1 MSQLV
6 QDTSGLY
13 IPKHDHLTFT
23 YVASG
28 NGTGE
33 ISTITY
39 RSGGSSGTTVA
50 VVTMTYN
57 SDDKLSTL
65 TLV

>member
-1 MSQLV
+1 MAQLV

-13 IPKHDHLTFT
+13 LPKHDYLSFT
-23 YVASG
+23 YVSAG
-28 NGTGE
+28 NGAGE
-33 ISTITY
+33 ISTVTY
-39 RSGGSSGTTVA
+39 KSGGASGTTVA

-57 SDDKLSTL
+57 SDNKLETL